1 VSRRGWQAFFRHQV
15 ACGLWKPVLCP
26 KSGGFRAI
34 HMAGVE
40 MLRFVWLA
48 LICLCLVGA
57 LSVVRT
63 TIAARAVTESA
74 SPALAEAAPAET
86 DDAPPLAK
94 ADKLPVADSGV
105 AKKMVTVVPIE
116 PAPAE
121 KIEPAPTE
129 KKTKAPAKI
138 EETTSW
144 HWHEGSKIIKRTV
157 VRER

>member
-1 VSRRGWQAFFRHQV
+1 MAGFFRHPG
-15 ACGLWKPVLCP
+15 ACSLWKPFLRQ
-26 KSGGFRAI
+26 KSGRFRAI
-34 HMAGVE
+34 HMAGIE

-63 TIAARAVTESA
+63 TIAARAVTEAVSPESA
-74 SPALAEAAPAET
+74 DAATAQT

-94 ADKLPVADSGV
+94 ADKLPVPNSDV
-105 AKKMVTVVPIE
+105 AKKIVTVVPIE
-116 PAPAE
+116 PAPA
-121 KIEPAPTE
+121 E

>member
-1 VSRRGWQAFFRHQV
+1 LIGPADGRLFSGIRT
-15 ACGLWKPVLCP
+15 ACGLWKPVLRQ
-26 KSGGFRAI
+26 KSGRFRAI

-48 LICLCLVGA
+48 LVCLCFVGA

-63 TIAARAVTESA
+63 TIAARAVTEA
-74 SPALAEAAPAET
+74 VSPDSPGAAPAET

-94 ADKLPVADSGV
+94 ADKLPVADPGV
-105 AKKMVTVVPIE
+105 AKKLVTVVPIE

-121 KIEPAPTE
+121 K
-129 KKTKAPAKI
+129 KTKTPAKI
-138 EETTSW
+138 EETTNW
-144 HWHEGSKIIKRTV
+144 HWHEGSKVIKRTI

>member
-1 VSRRGWQAFFRHQV
+1 VSRRGWQAFFRHPV

-26 KSGGFRAI
+26 KSGGFRVI

-57 LSVVRT
+57 L
-63 TIAARAVTESA
+63 SA